1 VPTRRLV
8 VALSVLLFGVLAIG
22 IGTALNRAGD
32 DGKSPSATPTTQA
45 PFVSE
50 TPSET
55 PTPEPTVEETPT
67 PTPTTPSPAPSV
79 SGNGSGSGGNGSGSG
94 SGGNGG
100 GPKMPNTGLPA
111 AVAPLAL
118 VTLGAAAALQQRR
131 RHLHDSRA

>member
-32 DGKSPSATPTTQA
+32 KDKTPSATPTTQA

-55 PTPEPTVEETPT
+55 PTPEPTVEPTVEPTLTPT
-67 PTPTTPSPAPSV
+67 PAPSV
-79 SGNGSGSGGNGSGSG
+79 SGNGSGGNGSGG
-94 SGGNGG
+94 NGGNGG

-111 AVAPLAL
+111 GVAPLAL

-131 RHLHDSRA
+131 RHGDHARA